1 MSRLHL
7 NGAFNEISGK
17 DGELSS
23 DVIIQP
29 DLLVSMR
36 ESLRD
41 LMLVS
46 QFPSLHRN
54 NRRRDHTFQNERTL
68 HKRELSDE
76 LLRKQ
81 RAREEAGLLGGNL
94 PMHAM
99 KDEVLSMVQN
109 NTYSILVAETGAG
122 KSTQLPQFLLEKSIA
137 DGVGAECRIFC
148 IQPRRIAAASLAR
161 RVSAE
166 RGEKLGETVGYKVR
180 FDSQVMQTSGS
191 ITYCTTGIM
200 LQLLQ
205 NSPSFLD
212 SVSYILLDEVHER
225 QIDLDLLMLYLKRA
239 IKSRRARGER
249 IPNIVVMSATLDVD
263 LFASYFENKAPDGQF
278 IPAPNI
284 RVPGRSFPVQK
295 HYLDDF
301 LGRLTD
307 VYSPGVLSIF
317 LQELHTK
324 RYLERYGLFPG
335 SQLEEKELGQEDVAA
350 ESELPEIESPELLE
364 VVEALD
370 AGPGAG
376 PATEPV
382 PEPTEP
388 VPESTE
394 TVSES
399 TETATEST
407 PEPAETAEPAESAE
421 SAETTKSTAAR
432 LKSEQAPNESEET
445 RSEGEELFDEERPE
459 AEAEIEPEPLALD
472 EDHYVP
478 TNLIGLAIGYVL
490 STSTEGA
497 ILVFLPGLRYL
508 IDAEKFLL
516 ENGSLLGLDFADKD
530 RFKIMQLHS
539 SLPEGQME
547 LFSELQ
553 PGCRRIILAT
563 TIAETSVTIPDVKY
577 VIDSGKLHQSVYE
590 PRSRLS
596 RMVCRWTSQSSIHQ
610 RAGRAGRLRNGEY
623 FGVFPRSVQE
633 QLRITALP
641 ELKMA
646 DLQRTALAV
655 KKANP
660 RFSVRSVLQQA
671 IEPPLNVQIKH
682 AVDNLQA
689 LRAMDEE
696 ENITVLGH
704 LLSDLPVDPS
714 YGKLIL
720 LGIVFRCLDPL
731 LIIGALGADLPL
743 FHLSASQEA
752 RKEMKQMRM
761 KYAEDT
767 WSDHVSVLNAFR
779 DVREAYYQTG
789 NAMGYAMSR
798 HIHWSRFREAMHI
811 CRQILT
817 VLAQSGLIP
826 KQNVLHDP
834 QYRFGGADLNVNAA
848 HTSLVKALLLHTLY
862 PNMAAPTLRK
872 RNSYRTPVD
881 LNIEVA
887 SSSVNFVQP
896 KCLIAYNLKKR
907 PTTGAP
913 MLLHTTHVSPLA
925 ACLFGGRLQGSRNQ
939 LRMDEFQDFSVR
951 VVGGSIEDHDNA
963 TRVLINFRKALDMV
977 LFAPFQ

>member
-1 MSRLHL
+1 
-7 NGAFNEISGK
+7 
-17 DGELSS
+17 
-23 DVIIQP
+23 
-29 DLLVSMR
+29 MR
-36 ESLRD
+36 GSIRD

-46 QFPSLHRN
+46 QFPSLRRN
-54 NRRRDHTFQNERTL
+54 NRRRDYMFENEEPPRM
-68 HKRELSDE
+68 RELSEE

-81 RAREEAGLLGGNL
+81 RVREEAGLLGGNL

-99 KDEVLSMVQN
+99 KDEVLSMVQS

-122 KSTQLPQFLLEKSIA
+122 KSTQLPQFLLEKAIA

-180 FDSQVMQTSGS
+180 FDSQVMQNWGS

-205 NSPSFLD
+205 NNPTFLD

-239 IKSRRARGER
+239 IRLCRAKGER
-249 IPNIVVMSATLDVD
+249 TPNIVVMSATLDVN
-263 LFASYFENKAPDGQF
+263 LFTSYFENKTPDGQF
-278 IPAPNI
+278 LPAPSI
-284 RVPGRSFPVQK
+284 SVPGRSFPVQK

-307 VYSPGVLSIF
+307 VYSQEVISVF
-317 LQELHTK
+317 LQEPLTR
-324 RYLERYGLFPG
+324 RYLNRYGLFPSSKSG
-335 SQLEEKELGQEDVAA
+335 EKEFGQEDTVV
-350 ESELPEIESPELLE
+350 SELTEIESPELLE
-364 VVEALD
+364 VVDAVDAVDAVYSGPPEAPE
-370 AGPGAG
+370 APETPETA
-376 PATEPV
+376 AAETTEP
-382 PEPTEP
+382 
-388 VPESTE
+388 
-394 TVSES
+394 
-399 TETATEST
+399 TATE
-407 PEPAETAEPAESAE
+407 
-421 SAETTKSTAAR
+421 
-432 LKSEQAPNESEET
+432 LKSDPGPN
-445 RSEGEELFDEERPE
+445 EGEELVDERPE
-459 AEAEIEPEPLALD
+459 AETETEPEPLALD

-478 TNLIGLAIGYVL
+478 TNLIGLAISYVL
-490 STSTEGA
+490 STTTEGA

-508 IDAEKFLL
+508 IDAEKFLY
-516 ENGSLLGLDFADKD
+516 ENGSFLGFNFSDKN
-530 RFKIMQLHS
+530 RFKILQLHS
-539 SLPEGQME
+539 SLPEGQEE

-577 VIDSGKLHQSVYE
+577 VIDSGKMHMNVYE

-610 RAGRAGRLRNGEY
+610 RAGRAGRIRNGEY

-641 ELKMA
+641 EIKMA
-646 DLQRTALAV
+646 DLQRTALVV
-655 KKANP
+655 KKSNP
-660 RFSVRSVLQQA
+660 KFSVGSVLQQA

-704 LLSDLPVDPS
+704 LLSDLPVEPS

-743 FHLSASQEA
+743 FHLSASLDA
-752 RKEMKQMRM
+752 RKEMKHIRLQ
-761 KYAEDT
+761 YGEDT
-767 WSDHVSVLNAFR
+767 WSDHISALNAFR
-779 DVREAYYQTG
+779 DVRDAYYRTN
-789 NAMGYAMSR
+789 NAMGYALSR

-826 KQNVLHDP
+826 RQPNALHDELH
-834 QYRFGGADLNVNAA
+834 RFGGPDLNVNAA
-848 HTSLVKALLLHTLY
+848 HTPLVKALLLHTLY
-862 PNMAAPTLRK
+862 PNVAAPTLRK

-881 LNIEVA
+881 QKIEIA

-896 KCLIAYNLKKR
+896 KCLIAYNLKIR
-907 PTTGAP
+907 PPTTAGP

-925 ACLFGGRLQGSRNQ
+925 ACLFGGRLQGNGNQ
-939 LRMDEFQDFSVR
+939 LRMDDFQDFSVR
-951 VVGGSIEDHDNA
+951 LVGGSLEDHNGA
-963 TRVLINFRKALDMV
+963 TRVLINFRKALDKV
-977 LFAPFQ
+977 SISPDPSTQHILYIVQIHITNKLGYHRGLERPNHHDETRHARPRQSPLHVARLRLRHDLPERD